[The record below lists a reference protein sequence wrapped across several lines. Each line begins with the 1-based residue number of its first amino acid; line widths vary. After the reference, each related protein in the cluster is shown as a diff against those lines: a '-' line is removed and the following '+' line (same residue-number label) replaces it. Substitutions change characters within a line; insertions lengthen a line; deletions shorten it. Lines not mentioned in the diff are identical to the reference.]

1 MRKCKHVR
9 AVILSAIKRSKPKF
23 SLSSRVATRRWIFP
37 LKQKTQQGYV
47 ALEFVV
53 AMGLLVLPTMML
65 VLQIPSMLEKRDRMD
80 AIVSSVAQ
88 DCANDAQNVTDGANI
103 AASSTS
109 REMAYNSS
117 FRQST
122 LRSARCVYDAG
133 SVQPN
138 SKVTAYIDIDVP
150 SILLPGVP
158 GLDGKSKWTYHAQH
172 SVIIPAYRSFEE

>member
-1 MRKCKHVR
+1 MRLAMSFR
-9 AVILSAIKRSKPKF
+9 GAKRRRIF
-23 SLSSRVATRRWIFP
+23 SRDQS
-37 LKQKTQQGYV
+37 GYV

-80 AIVSSVAQ
+80 AIAATVAQ
-88 DCANDAQNVTDGANI
+88 DCANDANTVSDGANI
-103 AASSTS
+103 ASSSTS

-122 LRSARCVYDAG
+122 LRSARCEYEAG

-138 SKVTAYIDIDVP
+138 SKVTAYIEIDVP

-158 GLDGKSKWTYHAQH
+158 GLDGKTKWTYRAQH